1 MGISIENWLFGS
13 NSSPQLPLKF
23 KSQCCLFS
31 VKGLQEMRLDPLDN
45 QSYPLRAWNRPLPT
59 PHRHKFNGT
68 VLPDV
73 RPITCSLGIHENIK
87 QLFLLLFFGP
97 ALPIWNRELFCS
109 GVFFSFLSLFIK
121 TKYKYKNKKTKQ
133 NKKRK
138 IVIEKLGCVGGNFK
152 AALTE
157 FRIDWCLVCVRS
169 LFHGLAPR

>member
-23 KSQCCLFS
+23 KSQFCLFS
-31 VKGLQEMRLDPLDN
+31 VKTLQDMRLDPLDN
-45 QSYPLRAWNRPLPT
+45 QSYLLRAWNRPLPT
-59 PHRHKFNGT
+59 PHGHKFNRT

-73 RPITCSLGIHENIK
+73 RPITCSIGIHENIK
-87 QLFLLLFFGP
+87 QLFLLLFFGL
-97 ALPIWNRELFCS
+97 ALPIWNREQFLA
-109 GVFFSFLSLFIK
+109 VFSFLSCLYLLKQNTSTK
-121 TKYKYKNKKTKQ
+121 TKKQ

-138 IVIEKLGCVGGNFK
+138 IVIEKLGCLGGNFK

-157 FRIDWCLVCVRS
+157 FRIDWCLVCVRR